1 MITRTLL
8 ALTTALFCLLSSQ
21 APAAELKQDEDVIL
35 FTTAAHFNLADKLWE
50 VPVHGWVFERDTDS
64 LWRKLTIKG
73 AGKLF
78 GLDDDKDLEQNQLF
92 ASRARMFLVDNQ
104 RDKNLQL
111 RIAGQVI
118 QCSAS
123 GANGHFTASV
133 KLTPAQLPTTNPPRW
148 LPVELLTATA
158 DQRAIRGEI
167 QILRS
172 QGISVITDVD
182 DTIKISNVLNKQEL
196 LRNTFVREFEA
207 VPGMSTVYFDW
218 YQQGADFHYISA
230 SPWQLYPALTAFLE
244 RAGFPRGSF
253 HMKQFRIKDESFQNL
268 FASPYDYKLPII
280 SDLLQRYP
288 QRRFILVGDSGEK
301 DPEVYAE
308 ILRRFPA
315 QVQHIYIRNVTDE
328 PFLSQRYLD
337 VLQGLPEDRLTVF
350 DEAREL
356 FQVKLQ

>member
-1 MITRTLL
+1 MTTTLRL
-8 ALTTALFCLLSSQ
+8 LFSLIALLCAGVQ
-21 APAAELKQDEDVIL
+21 AAGLNSDEDVIL
-35 FTTAAHFNLADKLWE
+35 FTTTATFNPADKLWE

-73 AGKLF
+73 MGKLF
-78 GLDDDKDLEQNQLF
+78 GLDDDKELEQNQLF
-92 ASRARMFLVDNQ
+92 ATRARMFLVDNQ
-104 RDKNLQL
+104 RDKHLQVRL
-111 RIAGQVI
+111 AGQVI
-118 QCSAS
+118 ACNAS
-123 GANGHFTASV
+123 GANGHFTATV
-133 KLTPAQLPTTNPPRW
+133 KLTPAQLPASNPPRW
-148 LPVELLTATA
+148 LPVELLTPTA

-167 QILRS
+167 QLLRA

-182 DTIKISNVLNKQEL
+182 DTIKISNVLDKQEL
-196 LRNTFVREFEA
+196 LRNTFVRDFAA

-218 YQQGADFHYISA
+218 YQQGADFHYLSA
-230 SPWQLYPALTAFLE
+230 SPWQLYPALTTFLE

-253 HMKQFRIKDESFQNL
+253 YMKQFRVKDESFQNL
-268 FASPYDYKLPII
+268 FASPYEYKLPII

-288 QRRFILVGDSGEK
+288 QRHFILVGDSGEK

-328 PFLSQRYLD
+328 PFLSQRYLE
-337 VLQGLPEDRLTVF
+337 VLQGLDEDKLTVF
-350 DEAREL
+350 DDAREL